1 MPQSSTPWS
10 RLSQAQAGMPAQ
22 DSGGSPDSAAPPSGH
37 AHDHA
42 TGPDPVAPP
51 THPTLLLGGTA
62 TVIALLAVVIALFTG
77 HRTPSTPAPEV
88 DPPRVT
94 SAQAPSAAA
103 PVPSPTPGTQGRS
116 VAIGRVAATDGATL
130 KVESLFG
137 TTTTVH
143 TTPSTK
149 VHVLFGSQVADI
161 SAGAVIAAYGHKH
174 PDGSITATYLAGAGL
189 DLAR

>member
-10 RLSQAQAGMPAQ
+10 RLSQAQAGMPAK
-22 DSGGSPDSAAPPSGH
+22 DSGGSPDTAAPSSGH
-37 AHDHA
+37 AHDRA
-42 TGPDPVAPP
+42 AGPAQVSPP
-51 THPTLLLGGTA
+51 THSTLLLGGTA

-88 DPPRVT
+88 DPPRAT
-94 SAQAPSAAA
+94 SATAPSTAA
-103 PVPSPTPGTQGRS
+103 PVPAPTPGTQGRS
-116 VAIGRVAATDGATL
+116 VAVGRVAATDGATL
-130 KVESLFG
+130 QVESLFG

-149 VHVLFGSQVADI
+149 VHVLFGSRVADI

-189 DLAR
+189 DLTR